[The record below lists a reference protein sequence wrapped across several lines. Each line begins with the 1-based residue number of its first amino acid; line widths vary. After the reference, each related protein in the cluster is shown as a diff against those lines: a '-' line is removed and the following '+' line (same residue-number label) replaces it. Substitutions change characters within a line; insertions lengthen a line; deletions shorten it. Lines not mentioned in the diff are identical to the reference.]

1 MLVRGLVFLEDGSV
15 GPFKY
20 ASGHPARQKYYSQIK
35 NGLLIFDKLD
45 FFS

>member
-1 MLVRGLVFLEDGSV
+1 MLVSGLVFLEDGSV

-45 FFS
+45 FLS